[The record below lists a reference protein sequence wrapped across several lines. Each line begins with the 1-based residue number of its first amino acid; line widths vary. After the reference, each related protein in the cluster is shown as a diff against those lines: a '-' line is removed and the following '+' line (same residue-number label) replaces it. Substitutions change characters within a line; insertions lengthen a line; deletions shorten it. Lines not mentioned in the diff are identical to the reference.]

1 MGHERIA
8 LAFPI
13 GNPWIERFNDR
24 IDRILEAGLIK
35 HWKQYFWPSD
45 DECALGG
52 GTEMNVVRVYIN
64 DMQGAFYVLLLGCVI
79 GVILIIIELGLG
91 KLTSAKEES
100 VVEPF

>member
-1 MGHERIA
+1 MLLETNIA
-8 LAFPI
+8 VLI
-13 GNPWIERFNDR
+13 HPWRGKFYFKFGIFHKFLCR

-64 DMQGAFYVLLLGCVI
+64 DMQGAFYVLLLG
-79 GVILIIIELGLG
+79 
-91 KLTSAKEES
+91 
-100 VVEPF
+100 